1 MEKASSVMYSIA
13 NFFTWIVVVLSIA
26 GIVICSLMIA
36 KVIPAEGEI
45 AQYANISGIILFAII
60 LIVSFV
66 TIAMVRRA
74 KAKDSSKGWDILF
87 IVLGVLGWN
96 IFYILGG
103 IFGLVAP
110 RK

>member
-1 MEKASSVMYSIA
+1 MEKASRVMYSIA
-13 NFFTWIVVVLSIA
+13 NFFTWIVVIGTIA

-36 KVIPAEGEI
+36 KVIPTEGEI
-45 AQYANISGIILFAII
+45 AQYANISGIIVFAIV
-60 LIVSFV
+60 LLVSII

-74 KAKDSSKGWDILF
+74 KAKGTSKGWDILF

-103 IFGLVAP
+103 IFGVIAP
-110 RK
+110 RN